1 MTCSLCKNEI
11 RPGTA
16 AVSIVGGMFPID
28 EHDLFVVD
36 EEVLRE
42 SYAHLP
48 CLLDTIR
55 GNDARHSRA
64 GPAGNPNDR

>member
-1 MTCSLCKNEI
+1 
-11 RPGTA
+11 
-16 AVSIVGGMFPID
+16 
-28 EHDLFVVD
+28 
-36 EEVLRE
+36 VLRE

-64 GPAGNPNDR
+64 GPTGNPDNR